1 MRICLFVHALLTT
14 ALFAQPDRISTS
26 LENAQRVT
34 LRGNLHPR
42 AISRNDLGPVEPGFA
57 LEGLTLHL
65 APTSAQ
71 QADLQTLLAQQQDP
85 GSPHFHKWL
94 TPEEYADRF
103 GASPAD
109 VSKISAWLESRGFAV
124 DHTARARNQI
134 VFAGT
139 ADQVAAAFQTSIHRF
154 RDDSRNTTRYA
165 NTSEPSVPAALSNLV
180 TVIRGLDDFAPSPA
194 AHPEY
199 NALNGSHELAPDDL
213 ATIYDINP
221 LYKSGIDG
229 TGQKIVVIGQSRA
242 NLTDLQTFR
251 TVFGL
256 PLQIPKLIRV
266 PGYPDPGFS
275 ASSVEA
281 ALDLQWA
288 GAIARNASVTYV
300 YSTSA
305 LTAITYAVDQN
316 LAPVM
321 SVSFLLGCEQDNSPR
336 PALAGAK
343 HRAAG
348 QCSGH
353 HLGQRIGRFGRRGVR
368 SPRLS
373 RSSEWRCRSLSRR
386 HSRSDF
392 RGGLSAGRFRR
403 CLLERKQWRRRRLR
417 DILHSG
423 AGVERYRSRTRLI
436 RGRRRKQHFLL
447 QTSLADRPRSALG
460 SLSRRPRRGPVGWL
474 QNALSDLLRRL
485 PKSESG
491 APPRQLRF
499 FAGMLAL
506 VNQVVAANT
515 GQTGLGNINPMLYRI
530 AQSAPGAFHDITAGD
545 NFVPC
550 AASTPNCSQNFFG
563 YSAGLGYDRVT
574 GLGSPD
580 LNVLVQQWSTQ
591 APASGAG
598 KAVVV
603 VSASKN
609 PVYQQAPDALGYTW
623 QITFTLR
630 EEAGVGATVTSFT
643 IDGVQHLSYF
653 SQTSLAPFGSTSVG
667 IGFTRIN
674 SSGTVTFAFSGV
686 DAGGAAWTQGET
698 VSFVGPPPVPSVT
711 GIANAASFQNSFA
724 PGMQMAVFGSQLT
737 DTAAQSAAAVPLLSY
752 MDHFYAA
759 VNGVLAPL
767 YYVSAAQVNVQIPY
781 ETQPGPATLTVISA
795 DGFKSATYNFTV
807 SPAAPGIFA
816 DGNGFTVPSR
826 TGARGQTLILFI
838 TGEGQV
844 SPALATGTSPDP
856 STPVSALPKPRLLP
870 RMTIGGVDTP
880 IQFIGI
886 PSGLVGVTQV
896 NFQIPATAPLG
907 DQPVI
912 VTIGNVDSTPAKITV
927 TP

>member
-256 PLQIPKLIRV
+256 PLQIPKLILV

-321 SVSFLLGCEQDNSPR
+321 SVSFLLGCEQDNSPALLLLVQSIAQQANAQGITWVNGSGDSGAAGCDPQDSPVAQNGAAVPFPGGIPEVTSVGGSQLDDSGGAYWNASNGAAGGSAISYIPER
-336 PALAGAK
+336 AWNDTAAAHVLSGGGGGSSTFFFKPPWQTGPGVPSDLYRDAPDVALLAGSK
-343 HRAAG
+343 TPYLIYYGGSQIGVWGTSAA
-348 QCSGH
+348 
-353 HLGQRIGRFGRRGVR
+353 
-368 SPRLS
+368 
-373 RSSEWRCRSLSRR
+373 
-386 HSRSDF
+386 
-392 RGGLSAGRFRR
+392 
-403 CLLERKQWRRRRLR
+403 
-417 DILHSG
+417 
-423 AGVERYRSRTRLI
+423 T
-436 RGRRRKQHFLL
+436 
-447 QTSLADRPRSALG
+447 
-460 SLSRRPRRGPVGWL
+460 PV
-474 QNALSDLLRRL
+474 
-485 PKSESG
+485 
-491 APPRQLRF
+491 

-698 VSFVGPPPVPSVT
+698 ASFVGPPPVPSVT

-795 DGFKSATYNFTV
+795 DGFKIATYNFTV

-912 VTIGNVDSTPAKITV
+912 VTIGNVDSMPAKITV